1 MKLLIQ
7 VFSVTTDAHIVLK
20 DKVTFLR
27 VHIIELIIDFS
38 KQILDLFL
46 VSKLKQNYF
55 HKCQCIWLH
64 SVIKLHYILKIFFKL
79 RS

>member
-7 VFSVTTDAHIVLK
+7 VFSGIDAHIVLK

-27 VHIIELIIDFS
+27 VHVIELIIDFY
-38 KQILDLFL
+38 KQILNLFL

-55 HKCQCIWLH
+55 HKCQHIWLH
-64 SVIKLHYILKIFFKL
+64 LVIKLYYILKIFFKL